1 MRDIEPALNDD
12 QVMRFIHDGYLTLEG
27 IVDPAF
33 NRACESVPAG
43 HLTDF
48 VRSEAFRREVL
59 LQPQVGGAARALL
72 GANFLVPMSAHHHLY
87 QAPHRGQTWHSDGLT
102 DPGYGIT
109 HLQCYYYPQAVAL
122 EDGPTMILPG
132 SHHRLIDRE
141 AIAHYGDILG
151 QLSLTVPA
159 GTVALTRYGIW
170 HKAGPKLNATRRGMI
185 KFSYYRN
192 TLPLRDWVTAAAA
205 APAYRDP
212 GRHPYVTV
220 VESYRDRRRGEHTW
234 NWLCGTVPVE
244 EPLPPAHRVD
254 PGIPLDE
261 LARSS

>member
-1 MRDIEPALNDD
+1 
-12 QVMRFIHDGYLTLEG
+12 MRFIHDGYLIVEG
-27 IVDPAF
+27 VVDRAL
-33 NRACESVPAG
+33 NRACESVRGG

-141 AIAHYGDILG
+141 AIAHYGDHSG
-151 QLSLTVPA
+151 AAFAHRS
-159 GTVALTRYGIW
+159 GRHRCALTRYGIW
-170 HKAGPKLNATRRGMI
+170 HKAGPKLNATRHDQVLL
-185 KFSYYRN
+185 
-192 TLPLRDWVTAAAA
+192 LPEHAAAA
-205 APAYRDP
+205 IGSPR
-212 GRHPYVTV
+212 
-220 VESYRDRRRGEHTW
+220 
-234 NWLCGTVPVE
+234 
-244 EPLPPAHRVD
+244 LPPLRPTAMPRL
-254 PGIPLDE
+254 GI
-261 LARSS
+261 RT

>member
-1 MRDIEPALNDD
+1 MREIEPTLNDE

-59 LQPQVGGAARALL
+59 LQPQVGGAARSLL

-87 QAPHRGQTWHSDGLT
+87 QAPYRGQTWHSDGLT

-192 TLPLRDWVTAAAA
+192 TPPKRDWVTVASA
-205 APAYRDP
+205 APAYGHP

-220 VESYRDRRRGEHTW
+220 VEAYRDWRRGEHTW
-234 NWLCGTVPVE
+234 NWLGGRVPVE

-261 LARSS
+261 LARSA

>member
-1 MRDIEPALNDD
+1 MRYIEPTLNDE
-12 QVMRFIHDGYLTLEG
+12 QVMRFIHDGYLVLEAV
-27 IVDPAF
+27 VDPALD
-33 NRACESVPAG
+33 RACEALPAG

-48 VRSEAFRREVL
+48 VRGDAFRREVL
-59 LQPQVGGAARALL
+59 LQPLVGGAARSLL
-72 GANFLVPMSAHHHLY
+72 GANLLVPASAHHHLY
-87 QAPHRGQTWHSDGLT
+87 QAPHGGQTWHSDGLT
-102 DPGYGIT
+102 DHGYGIT
-109 HLQCYYYPQAVAL
+109 HLQCYYYPQAVAI

-151 QLSLTVPA
+151 QLSLTVAA
-159 GTVALTRYGIW
+159 GSVALTRYGIW

-192 TLPLRDWVTAAAA
+192 TLPKRDWITGSAA
-205 APAYRDP
+205 APAF
-212 GRHPYVTV
+212 RHPERHAYVTE
-220 VESYRDRRRGEHTW
+220 VESYRDRRRCEQTW
-234 NWLCGTVPVE
+234 NWLCGTLPVA

-261 LARSS
+261 LARSA